1 MTTGIVICAFAR
13 AGKDF
18 VSFPLLKMLLHTH
31 IVVVVVVAAAAAAQ
45 ANVFVVFGL
54 DGKKI
59 RARLTRVAV
68 RTALSRQSPP
78 RVDVRL

>member
-31 IVVVVVVAAAAAAQ
+31 IVVVVVVAAAAQ

>member
-31 IVVVVVVAAAAAAQ
+31 IVVVVVVAAAAAQ